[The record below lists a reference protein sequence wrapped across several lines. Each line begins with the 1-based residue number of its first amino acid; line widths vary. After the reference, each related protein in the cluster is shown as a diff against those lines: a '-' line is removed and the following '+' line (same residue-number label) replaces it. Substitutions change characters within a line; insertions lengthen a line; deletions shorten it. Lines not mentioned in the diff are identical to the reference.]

1 MDNQGKEYSFQD
13 LYKELKEKSK
23 KEGIQSDYEY
33 LDLIDEL
40 IDAKK
45 KEGYFSEAED
55 FDQLKDDLEAM
66 WPEVEQMIQ
75 ENMPKDQAE

>member
-1 MDNQGKEYSFQD
+1 MAAQGGEYSFQD

-23 KEGIQSDYEY
+23 KAGIQSDYEY

-40 IDAKK
+40 IDEKK

-55 FDQLKDDLEAM
+55 FDQVKDDLEAM
-66 WPEVEQMIQ
+66 WPEVEKNLQ
-75 ENMPKDQAE
+75 EESSNNEF

>member
-1 MDNQGKEYSFQD
+1 MTNQSGEYSFQD

-23 KEGIQSDYEY
+23 KAGIQSDYEY

-40 IDAKK
+40 IDEKK
-45 KEGYFSEAED
+45 NEGYFSEAED

-66 WPEVEQMIQ
+66 WPEVEQLLN
-75 ENMPKDQAE
+75 EGKNEEGSS